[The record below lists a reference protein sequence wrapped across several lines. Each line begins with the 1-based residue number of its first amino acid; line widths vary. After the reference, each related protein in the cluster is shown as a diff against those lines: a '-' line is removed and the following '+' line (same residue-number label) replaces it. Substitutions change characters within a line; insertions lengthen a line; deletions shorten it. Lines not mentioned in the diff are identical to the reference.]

1 MTVATKE
8 LEIET
13 GGFNDVHDITPLV
26 NGFVRD
32 LPFSEGSVT
41 IFVPGSTAGVTTIE
55 FESGVVD
62 DLKNAFERLI
72 PQNMEYGHNLRWGDG
87 NGFSHVRSAICKT
100 SLTVPFCDKRVL
112 TGTWQ
117 QIVLMDFDNR
127 KRRRR
132 VIVQGIG

>member
-1 MTVATKE
+1 MTVITKE

-13 GGFNDVHDITPLV
+13 RGFNDVHDITPLV
-26 NGFVRD
+26 NGFVRN

-72 PQNMEYGHNLRWGDG
+72 PQTIEYKHNLRWGDG

-100 SLTVPFCDKRVL
+100 SLTVPFMGNETV

-117 QIVLMDFDNR
+117 QIVLLDFDNR
-127 KRRRR
+127 TRHRRL
-132 VIVQGIG
+132 VLQGIG

>member
-1 MTVATKE
+1 MTVIIQY

-13 GGFNDVHDITPLV
+13 GGFNDIHDITPMIS
-26 NGFVRD
+26 GFVKD

-41 IFVPGSTAGVTTIE
+41 IFIPGSTAGVTTIE

-72 PQNMEYGHNLRWGDG
+72 PQTIEYRHNLRWGDG

-100 SLTVPFCDKRVL
+100 SLTVPFTDNRML

-117 QIVLMDFDNR
+117 QIVLLDFDNR
-127 KRRRR
+127 KRRRT